1 MKINEVILSE
11 IPLAKVGQAIKR
23 GYRTFKRQRQARAA
37 TKDIKSIAKDLN
49 KDWQEISADKL
60 VNDPVMQNPAR
71 RGPAYAKA
79 LTTFLNQ
86 ETGADAQ
93 TIQRAL
99 SQSQVATGKNESE
112 LEDRAFKAI
121 EIVSKIE
128 MDPLKQTGASPEAQR
143 IAKQLA
149 TQIKDPED
157 LMTTAQLLMKVA
169 QAKSGA

>member
-1 MKINEVILSE
+1 MKINEVIVNE
-11 IPLAKVGQAIKR
+11 IPLAKIGQSIKQ
-23 GYRTFKRQRQARAA
+23 GFRTFKRQRQARSAK
-37 TKDIKSIAKDLN
+37 KDIKTIANDLN
-49 KDWQEISADKL
+49 KDWLEISADKL
-60 VNDPVMQNPAR
+60 VNDPMMRNPVR

-79 LTTFLNQ
+79 LATFLQQ

-99 SQSQVATGKNESE
+99 GQSQVATGRDEQD
-112 LEDRAFKAI
+112 LENRAFKAI

-128 MDPLKQTGASPEAQR
+128 MDPLKQTGASPEAQN

-157 LMTTAQLLMKVA
+157 LMTAAQLLMKAA

>member
-11 IPLAKVGQAIKR
+11 IPLSKVGQAIKK
-23 GYRTFKRQRQARAA
+23 GYRTFQRQRQARAA
-37 TKDIKSIAKDLN
+37 TKDIKAIAKDLS
-49 KDWQEISADKL
+49 KDWSEISADKL

-71 RGPAYAKA
+71 RGPAYARA
-79 LTTFLNQ
+79 LSTFLQQ

-99 SQSQVATGKNESE
+99 GQTQVATGKNEEE
-112 LEDRAFKAI
+112 LENRATKAI

-128 MDPLKQTGASPEAQR
+128 MDPLKQTGASQQAQN

-149 TQIKDPED
+149 TQIKDPDD
-157 LMTTAQLLMKVA
+157 LMTAAQLLMRVA
-169 QAKSGA
+169 QQKSGA